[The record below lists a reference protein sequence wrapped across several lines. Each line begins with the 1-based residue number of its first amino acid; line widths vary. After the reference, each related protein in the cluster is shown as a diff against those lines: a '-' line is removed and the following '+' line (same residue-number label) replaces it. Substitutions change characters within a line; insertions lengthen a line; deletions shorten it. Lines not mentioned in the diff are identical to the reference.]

1 MLFRSAVHP
10 NVKKVLVIGG
20 GDGGVARELSHY
32 EEIEVIDVVEPDEMF
47 VEVCKEYFPDNS
59 KGLDDERVNIYYQDG
74 LRFLRTS
81 HNEYDLI
88 INDATDPFGHTEGLF
103 TKEFYGSCYKA
114 LKDDGIMVYQHG
126 SPFYDEDEGAC
137 KAMHKRVYNSF
148 PISRVYQAHIPTCAA
163 GYWLFG
169 FASKKY
175 HPLKDLDAKRWNKRG
190 IKTKMVL
197 EAVEKKNAAQSGEG
211 FLVPIGVS
219 ARHIHLTQEH
229 VEILFGEGYHLTK
242 FKELMGGQFASN
254 EKVTIVGLKLRAIEN
269 VRVLGP
275 VRKNTQVEISATDAI
290 SLGVKAPIRES
301 GNIAGSAPIAI
312 IGPKGAVYLNE
323 GCIVAKRHIHMAP
336 KDAMAA
342 GVHDGDIVSVKA
354 DNERGTIFN
363 NVQIRVD
370 DSFTLEMHIDTDEA
384 NAAQIKSGDTVRIVS
399 C

>member
-1 MLFRSAVHP
+1 M
-10 NVKKVLVIGG
+10 
-20 GDGGVARELSHY
+20 
-32 EEIEVIDVVEPDEMF
+32 
-47 VEVCKEYFPDNS
+47 DNS
-59 KGLDDERVNIYYQDG
+59 NVE
-74 LRFLRTS
+74 
-81 HNEYDLI
+81 LI
-88 INDATDPFGHTEGLF
+88 
-103 TKEFYGSCYKA
+103 
-114 LKDDGIMVYQHG
+114 
-126 SPFYDEDEGAC
+126 
-137 KAMHKRVYNSF
+137 
-148 PISRVYQAHIPTCAA
+148 
-163 GYWLFG
+163 
-169 FASKKY
+169 
-175 HPLKDLDAKRWNKRG
+175 
-190 IKTKMVL
+190 TKMVL
-197 EAVEKKNAAQSGEG
+197 EAVEKKKAAQSEAG

-384 NAAQIKSGDTVRIVS
+384 NAAKIKTGDTVRIVS